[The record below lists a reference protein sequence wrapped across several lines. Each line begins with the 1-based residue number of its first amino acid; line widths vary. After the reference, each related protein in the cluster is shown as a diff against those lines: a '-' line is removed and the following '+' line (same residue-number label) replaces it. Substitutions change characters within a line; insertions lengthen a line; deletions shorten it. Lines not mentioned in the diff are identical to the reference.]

1 MQPNHALIK
10 LLERKSINND
20 NKKIS
25 HRVDILD
32 EVKRLLREKKAD
44 GNARNKEGYTAIQL
58 AVRNGH
64 TECLETLIKDGD
76 AKLDK
81 RGP

>member
-1 MQPNHALIK
+1 M
-10 LLERKSINND
+10 E
-20 NKKIS
+20 
-25 HRVDILD
+25 

-44 GNARNKEGYTAIQL
+44 ANFRNKEGYTVLQL

-64 TECLETLIKDGD
+64 NECLETLIKDGK

-81 RGP
+81 KGP

>member
-1 MQPNHALIK
+1 
-10 LLERKSINND
+10 
-20 NKKIS
+20 
-25 HRVDILD
+25 LD

-44 GNARNKEGYTAIQL
+44 GNARNKERYTAIQL

-64 TECLETLIKDGD
+64 TECLETLIKDGN

>member
-1 MQPNHALIK
+1 
-10 LLERKSINND
+10 
-20 NKKIS
+20 
-25 HRVDILD
+25 LD

-64 TECLETLIKDGD
+64 IECLETLIKDGD